1 MCSLVLSYCPW
12 SSYFFTSAINDSVKL
27 TPAFLC
33 SVSGRAAAYIFVHL
47 SNKSKTES
55 SRSLWKYTQWLL
67 VDLFARDV
75 AYWCRCRAHM
85 GYVLYRALMQVD
97 NQSTDQ
103 EACKLNLWGQAN
115 HANAACPV
123 INVLFKLRCSYL
135 EFEKKLQKK
144 WILTICWPL
153 LGDSLTSTRPLPCR
167 GWSWWMPH
175 VDWNSAVSLLS
186 ACWHVSI
193 QLVSLWIHLLHWR
206 LYFGWYVLKI
216 LHSVQVLW
224 LHILFSVPPY
234 SVFTYTE

>member
-1 MCSLVLSYCPW
+1 MTVWSWLPPFSTVCLDGLLRTSLSIYP
-12 SSYFFTSAINDSVKL
+12 INQRLNHRVVCGSTHNDCWW
-27 TPAFLC
+27 TF
-33 SVSGRAAAYIFVHL
+33 
-47 SNKSKTES
+47 
-55 SRSLWKYTQWLL
+55 
-67 VDLFARDV
+67 FARDV
-75 AYWCRCRAHM
+75 EYWYRCRAHM
-85 GYVLYRALMQVD
+85 GYVLYRALVQVD

-123 INVLFKLRCSYL
+123 INVLFKLRCSDL
-135 EFEKKLQKK
+135 ELEKKLQKK

-234 SVFTYTE
+234 SVFAYTE